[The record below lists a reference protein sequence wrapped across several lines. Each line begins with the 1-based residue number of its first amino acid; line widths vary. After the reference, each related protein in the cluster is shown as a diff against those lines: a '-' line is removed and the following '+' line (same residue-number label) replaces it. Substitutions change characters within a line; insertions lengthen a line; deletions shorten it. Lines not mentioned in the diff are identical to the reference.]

1 MSAVTGFVQR
11 FLPLLVILVLVV
23 AGAVWMFGSDS
34 GTKTVTAYFPRTVSV
49 YEGSEVRVLGV
60 PVGSVDQVVP
70 EGTQVKV
77 VMSYDDEVQV
87 PADASAVIVSPS
99 VVGDRFVQLTP
110 AYTAG
115 DVMAD
120 NTVISAENTSMPLE
134 LDEIYSSIDELTVAL
149 GPTGANK
156 EGALSDLLEQ
166 TAKNFG
172 GQGAA
177 FKQTIEDF
185 GDLSGTLDENKEE
198 LFDSTARL
206 GSFIETLAENDTTVR
221 QFNKS
226 LGDVS
231 TLLDDESEDLTA
243 ALSNLGVALDQVG
256 GFVERNRGVL
266 SRNISGLNRIS
277 KVLVRRR
284 AEVNEILRA
293 GPLAVNNLG
302 LTYNPQAGTLD
313 TNANIGNLVNEL
325 TSNPKTVLCALV
337 SGLDSNNGLCDLIE
351 SLPLPR
357 VSPFGSGSWSQ
368 KPYDPTLNGLVEVD

>member
-243 ALSNLGVALDQVG
+243 ALSNLGVALDQGG

>member
-60 PVGSVDQVVP
+60 PVGSVDKVVP

-77 VMSYDDEVQV
+77 VMSYDDEVEV

-185 GDLSGTLDENKEE
+185 GDLSGTLDENKE
-198 LFDSTARL
+198 
-206 GSFIETLAENDTTVR
+206 
-221 QFNKS
+221 
-226 LGDVS
+226 
-231 TLLDDESEDLTA
+231 
-243 ALSNLGVALDQVG
+243 
-256 GFVERNRGVL
+256 
-266 SRNISGLNRIS
+266 
-277 KVLVRRR
+277 
-284 AEVNEILRA
+284 
-293 GPLAVNNLG
+293 
-302 LTYNPQAGTLD
+302 
-313 TNANIGNLVNEL
+313 
-325 TSNPKTVLCALV
+325 
-337 SGLDSNNGLCDLIE
+337 
-351 SLPLPR
+351 
-357 VSPFGSGSWSQ
+357 
-368 KPYDPTLNGLVEVD
+368 

>member
-23 AGAVWMFGSDS
+23 AGVVWMFGSDP

-60 PVGSVDQVVP
+60 PVGSVDRVVP

-77 VMSYDDEVQV
+77 VMSYDEEVQV

-156 EGALSDLLEQ
+156 DGALSDLLEQ

>member
-60 PVGSVDQVVP
+60 PVGSVDKVVP

-77 VMSYDDEVQV
+77 VMSYDDEVEV